1 MPEGG
6 PLEELSFRAGGS
18 NRKVM
23 VTADT
28 RGHGEC
34 DGGPRTESF
43 CAKFLGLIHEVKVIE
58 NEKWGLIAYD
68 TC

>member
-6 PLEELSFRAGGS
+6 PLEELSFYAGGS

-28 RGHGEC
+28 RGHGEG
-34 DGGPRTESF
+34 DGG
-43 CAKFLGLIHEVKVIE
+43 LG
-58 NEKWGLIAYD
+58 GLK
-68 TC
+68 

>member
-6 PLEELSFRAGGS
+6 PLEELSFRVGDS
-18 NRKVM
+18 NRKVL

-28 RGHGEC
+28 RGHG
-34 DGGPRTESF
+34 
-43 CAKFLGLIHEVKVIE
+43 AKFLDLIHEVKVIE
-58 NEKWGLIAYD
+58 NKKWGLIAYD